1 MPKQYL
7 SLGGASILVR
17 TVQHF
22 ARRDDVVGIVVAAP
36 AERVLRT
43 RRLLTPVAR
52 RTPVTVVPGGLSRQE
67 SVALGLAAAP
77 AADIVVVHDAV
88 RPFITSALIDRVVAA
103 ARDAGAAICALPV
116 NETVKRV
123 RDGTVQ
129 DTVDR
134 TNLWSV
140 QTPQAFRAGL
150 LREAHD
156 KARRDA
162 VTGTDCAMLV
172 ERLGATVRVVEGLE
186 ANVKITTAADLARAR
201 AGVRRPR

>member
-1 MPKQYL
+1 
-7 SLGGASILVR
+7 
-17 TVQHF
+17 
-22 ARRDDVVGIVVAAP
+22 
-36 AERVLRT
+36 
-43 RRLLTPVAR
+43 
-52 RTPVTVVPGGLSRQE
+52 
-67 SVALGLAAAP
+67 
-77 AADIVVVHDAV
+77 
-88 RPFITSALIDRVVAA
+88 
-103 ARDAGAAICALPV
+103 
-116 NETVKRV
+116 
-123 RDGTVQ
+123 VQ